1 MSTAQTHS
9 ESVGKI
15 AEAIVAVQ
23 RTLVT
28 VLKTDEVNAGKKR
41 YRFAPLRAIVDML
54 RPKLAEHGLAIVQLV
69 HVHAEGGPVLVS
81 ELLHTSGEWVRAV
94 HPLLGPM
101 HDAQAMGSAITYARR
116 YSLCALLGV
125 VTDEDDDG
133 AAASGYMPPPPPP
146 PPPPPAPAAPQ
157 SYSTEGLIE
166 AMSQPAPPLAAWV
179 QSAREC
185 TDRDALRGLVASARE
200 TLGASEVEHLRAVA
214 RARYVEIGGDT

>member
-1 MSTAQTHS
+1 VSTAQTHS
-9 ESVGKI
+9 DSVGKI

-23 RTLVT
+23 RTLTT
-28 VLKTDEVNAGKKR
+28 VLKTDQVNAGKLH
-41 YRFAPLRAIVDML
+41 YRFAPLRAIVDLL
-54 RPKLAEHGLAIVQLV
+54 RPRLAEHGLAIVQLV
-69 HVHAEGGPVLVS
+69 HVHPEGGPVLVS

-101 HDAQAMGSAITYARR
+101 QTAQAMGSAITYARR

-125 VTDEDDDG
+125 VTDDDDDG

-146 PPPPPAPAAPQ
+146 PPPPAPVALQ
-157 SYSTEGLIE
+157 SYSAEGLVE
-166 AMSQPAPPLAAWV
+166 AMSQTSPPLAAWV

-185 TDRDALRGLVASARE
+185 TDLDALRGLVMSARE

-214 RARYVEIGGDT
+214 RARYVEIVGDA

>member
-9 ESVGKI
+9 ESIGKI
-15 AEAIVAVQ
+15 ADAIVAVQ
-23 RTLVT
+23 RTLTT

-41 YRFAPLRAIVDML
+41 YRFAPLRAIVDVL

-81 ELLHTSGEWVRAV
+81 ELLHTSGEWIRSV

-116 YSLCALLGV
+116 YSLCAMLGV
-125 VTDEDDDG
+125 VTDDDDDG
-133 AAASGYMPPPPPP
+133 AAASGYVPPPP
-146 PPPPPAPAAPQ
+146 PPPPPAAPVALQ
-157 SYSTEGLIE
+157 AYSADALVE
-166 AMSQPAPPLAAWV
+166 AMSSASPPLAAWV

-185 TDRDALRGLVASARE
+185 SDPAALRGLVASARE
-200 TLGASEVEHLRAVA
+200 TLSPGELEHLRGVA
-214 RARYVEIGGDT
+214 RARYVEIGGTT